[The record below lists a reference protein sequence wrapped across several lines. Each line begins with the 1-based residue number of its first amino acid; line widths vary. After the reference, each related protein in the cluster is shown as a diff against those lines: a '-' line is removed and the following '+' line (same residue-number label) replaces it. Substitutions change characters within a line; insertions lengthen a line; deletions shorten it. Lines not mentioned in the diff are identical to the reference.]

1 MVPLTQGGWYRLSY
15 RCMPGRAMG
24 ERGWAVHTG
33 KLDVV
38 LAGRAT
44 WVTWLKGAVTYVVPF
59 VVANVGIL
67 IGTRRP

>member
-1 MVPLTQGGWYRLSY
+1 
-15 RCMPGRAMG
+15 MG
-24 ERGWAVHTG
+24 EQGWVVHTG

-59 VVANVGIL
+59 VVANVGVL